1 MIVSEPLIQT
11 WFALQRQLIAGL
23 QLAYVDLHGAG
34 VPAGGLYVT
43 YPDGLD
49 RRSELVLAAELAQR
63 SGAPV
68 TGQGG
73 AADDG
78 ATALRIAYPLHLGK
92 HAEGAMVIEVDA
104 PLERQV
110 AIIELLKWGE
120 AWLNLA
126 LQQLEG
132 SVQAQTFGEVIRSG
146 LEESEYNDAVTAVLG
161 LLPGRVPCS
170 RVALGRVHGEHI
182 QIEAV
187 SAVASLSARN
197 PRVKAMAGAM
207 RDAFDAGEMQCWPDD
222 DIAPHDGAQ
231 RRQLVE
237 EYGLSGVC
245 SVPMDTGLPGPL
257 VLLFEFADDA
267 PWNAEAAERCREAAV
282 SVVPLLELRREQ
294 ARPWRQRFQA
304 LLSQGWQR
312 LTGGERRWQR
322 IGVLAGL
329 ALLAV
334 LAGGKQPYRVSASA
348 TVEGA
353 VQQAVVAP
361 FDGFITSAEF
371 RAGQTVGEGDLLARL
386 DDRELKTEQRRLQAD
401 EAELL
406 KQHRQAVATLDHG
419 ETKVVEAQLEQTR
432 ARLALVDSQLERTA
446 LRAPFDGVVIS
457 GDWSRSLGVP
467 VNRGDLLFEIAP
479 LDDYRVALEVSDRDV
494 AALAAGQQGTLR
506 LSALPR
512 RDLRLAVTNVAAMAA
527 DKVAAPTFRVEAELA
542 YGLSELRPGMQGV
555 AKVSV
560 GERRRWWIWTHA
572 LSDWLSL
579 QLWRWQP

>member
-1 MIVSEPLIQT
+1 MIVSEPLIKT

-34 VPAGGLYVT
+34 VPAGGLFVT
-43 YPDGLD
+43 YPDGID
-49 RRSELVLAAELAQR
+49 PRSELSLAAELAQR

-73 AADDG
+73 VGDDG
-78 ATALRIAYPLHLGK
+78 ATPLRIAYPLHLGG
-92 HAEGAMVIEVDA
+92 HAEGAMVVEVAA

-126 LQQLEG
+126 LQQLDG
-132 SVQAQTFGEVIRSG
+132 SVQSQTFGEVILDG
-146 LEESEYNDAVTAVLG
+146 LAQADYNDSVTAVLA
-161 LLPGRVPCS
+161 LLPARVPCS
-170 RVALGRVHGEHI
+170 RIALGRPGGGGI
-182 QIEAV
+182 RIEAV
-187 SAVASLSARN
+187 SGLTSLNPRN
-197 PRVKAMAGAM
+197 PRIKVMADAMSE
-207 RDAFDAGEMQCWPDD
+207 AFDAGETRYWPDD
-222 DIAPHDGAQ
+222 EAASENRPQH
-231 RRQLVE
+231 RQLVDGQ
-237 EYGLSGVC
+237 GLGGAC
-245 SVPMDTGLPGPL
+245 SVPLADGLPEPL

-267 PWNAEAAERCREAAV
+267 PWNAEAAQRCREAAV
-282 SVVPLLELRREQ
+282 AVAPLLELRREHG
-294 ARPWRQRFQA
+294 RPWLRRQQSLA
-304 LLSQGWQR
+304 LQGVRR
-312 LTGGERRWQR
+312 LTGGDRRWQR
-322 IGVLAGL
+322 IGVLVGVV
-329 ALLAV
+329 LLAV
-334 LAGGKQPYRVSASA
+334 AALGKQTYRISAPA
-348 TVEGA
+348 MVEGA

-361 FDGFITSAEF
+361 FDGFIASADY
-371 RAGQTVGEGDLLARL
+371 RAGQTVHEGVLLARL

-432 ARLALVDSQLERTA
+432 ARLARIDSQLERTA

-467 VNRGDLLFEIAP
+467 VSRGDLLFEIAP
-479 LDDYRVALEVSDRDV
+479 LNNYRVALEVSDRDV

-512 RDLRLAVTNVAAMAA
+512 RDLRLAVSNVAAMAA
-527 DKVAAPTFRVEAELA
+527 DEVAAPAFRVEAELA
-542 YGLSELRPGMQGV
+542 YGLSELRPGMQGI

-572 LSDWLSL
+572 LSDWVHM
-579 QLWRWQP
+579 QLWRWLP